1 MIHKSSPI
9 LPAYKQLISANNLTC
24 IREER
29 ILFEQLN
36 LQVTA
41 GDIVQIE
48 GANGTGKTSLL
59 LSFIDGEYRQ
69 HPNCTIGVD
78 FKLKLMKVD
87 KVPIKL

>member
-1 MIHKSSPI
+1 MHTHVIHK
-9 LPAYKQLISANNLTC
+9 LEQ
-24 IREER
+24 REKNVRPRVDINPEKVR
-29 ILFEQLN
+29 GKD
-36 LQVTA
+36 VTA
-41 GDIVQIE
+41 LYKIILVGDS
-48 GANGTGKTSLL
+48 GTGKTSLL